1 SRAPAPRPAPALRGR
16 PCEPASALALGLT
29 SRGDHRS
36 PRPSRPGRPVPSAD
50 PAPIENHRPPEPC
63 ARGQTG
69 SGCASSDLC
78 DVARGAM
85 LAALMPSPVA
95 VAILELAERA
105 EPGGVTMG
113 RIVDTLE
120 GEGFR
125 AELVEQELWRL
136 LAQRRL

>member
-1 SRAPAPRPAPALRGR
+1 
-16 PCEPASALALGLT
+16 
-29 SRGDHRS
+29 
-36 PRPSRPGRPVPSAD
+36 
-50 PAPIENHRPPEPC
+50 
-63 ARGQTG
+63 
-69 SGCASSDLC
+69 
-78 DVARGAM
+78 M

-136 LAQRRL
+136 LAQRRLTPCGYVCRKVRRRDGVGELEQARSYELLFIPWSEDLDRQLELQLAEGE